1 MIKYKH
7 VELYVDPAQY
17 TLPRD
22 FKELKDQIISLE
34 MQLRKELP
42 EQFDDWEDDDFAF
55 EDDEIL
61 SSEDFD

>member
-22 FKELKDQIISLE
+22 FKELENQTVSLE